1 MYESYKLISAS
12 VPHKIYC
19 TRTTLCTPAKFQV
32 IPKFEILMKSHH
44 MNPSLTISS
53 I

>member
-1 MYESYKLISAS
+1 MYFIRINLSAE
-12 VPHKIYC
+12 
-19 TRTTLCTPAKFQV
+19 CTPQNIVLATHFALVKFQV